1 MITVGYISFSEKY
14 EAAEIL
20 GPLLRPPQ
28 RFPRFPGFHHP
39 AVQLQSEAVGQ
50 AGEVI
55 EQAHDVGLFIAEWC
69 GLEPV

>member
-1 MITVGYISFSEKY
+1 MDGFLDPNCD
-14 EAAEIL
+14 EIGVHL
-20 GPLLRPPQ
+20 HSAPLLRPPQ

-39 AVQLQSEAVGQ
+39 AIQLQSEAVGQ

-55 EQAHDVGLFIAEWC
+55 EQAPDVGLSIAAWC